1 MLYLSHQEIPVNL
14 EEKKRRWLLMK
25 NREISTINKE
35 TSSILIN
42 IFKFFMEH
50 TNIEFDGKNKIA
62 KVKYSGPN
70 GWKFSF
76 QSSYDKPI
84 DIIVGEDDE

>member
-1 MLYLSHQEIPVNL
+1 
-14 EEKKRRWLLMK
+14 MK
-25 NREISTINKE
+25 SGKISTVNKE

-50 TNIEFDGKNKIA
+50 TNIEFDGEKKIA

-76 QSSYDKPI
+76 QSSFEKPLE
-84 DIIVGEDDE
+84 IIETNSKEDHDNE